1 MEQIPAPLSIAVD
14 QYKTEVDAAYLEIQ
28 KNVIMLKTDMPS
40 AMGVLITY
48 QDNDGD

>member
-1 MEQIPAPLSIAVD
+1 VDNDGDAVD
-14 QYKTEVDAAYLEIQ
+14 EAYLAIQ
-28 KNVIMLKTDMPS
+28 QNVRYLKVDMPS